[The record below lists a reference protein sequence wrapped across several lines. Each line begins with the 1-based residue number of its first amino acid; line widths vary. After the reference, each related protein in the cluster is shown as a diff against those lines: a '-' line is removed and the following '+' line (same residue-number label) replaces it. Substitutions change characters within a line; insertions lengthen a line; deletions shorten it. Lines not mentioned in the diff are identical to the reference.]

1 MRSWSGRKGGGVET
15 NPSGKKSVLGWIE
28 ARVNLTE
35 IVSFLSVFGL
45 LPSELDSRK
54 PLREALR
61 EAMSRPLPSYA
72 RWPHVLGILSF
83 ILFLFLGVT
92 GVMLAFYYQP
102 TADVA
107 YSSVS
112 LIARDVAFGTLLH
125 QSHYWAAALFLIVL
139 GARVVRFF
147 FTGLY
152 AQSREVIWMVA
163 VLTFVF
169 ATIADLTGRLL
180 PWDAT
185 GYWTT
190 VRAREVTDALPV
202 LGPITAFLVGGSGL
216 DSLVLTRYYVLHI
229 AVFPLALIGL
239 FYIHFASIRRVGLS
253 RVSTTPGT
261 RSLRVAMYDLLLLVI
276 FMVGGLITFA
286 VLLPQPFGVPADP
299 FVTPPDARPP
309 WYLLAPYTLMEA
321 FPSFVP
327 AFLRGLIPELML
339 AAVLLLPFLDPES
352 GSEKRHRFFPFAGFA
367 VLILWAALAVTGYYM
382 EVRR

>member
-1 MRSWSGRKGGGVET
+1 METKPGGKQSPLEWVE
-15 NPSGKKSVLGWIE
+15 SRL
-28 ARVNLTE
+28 NLTE

-107 YSSVS
+107 YQSVT
-112 LIARDVAFGTLLH
+112 LIARDVSFGTLLH
-125 QSHYWAAALFLIVL
+125 QSHHWAAALFLIVL
-139 GARVVRFF
+139 GARVIRFF

-152 AQSREVIWMVA
+152 VQGREVIWMVA

-190 VRAREVTDALPV
+190 VRAREVTDALPI
-202 LGPITAFLVGGSGL
+202 LGPITSFLVGGTGL

-229 AVFPLALIGL
+229 AVFPFLLVGL
-239 FYIHFASIRRVGLS
+239 FYVHFASIRRVGLS
-253 RVSTTPGT
+253 RTSATPGT
-261 RSLRVAMYDLLLLVI
+261 RSMRVAMYDLLLLII
-276 FMVGGLITFA
+276 FIFGGLITFA
-286 VLLPQPFGVPADP
+286 VLMPHPYGVPADP
-299 FVTPPDARPP
+299 FVTPPNARAP
-309 WYLLAPYTLMEA
+309 WYLLAPHALMEA
-321 FPSFVP
+321 IPAFVP
-327 AFLRGLIPELML
+327 RFVKGLIPELIL
-339 AAVLLLPFLDPES
+339 AAVLFLPFLDRES
-352 GSEKRHRFFPFAGFA
+352 GSGGRRRLFRNIGIGMLGLWA
-367 VLILWAALAVTGYYM
+367 VLTVIGYLL